1 MNHPSKHYLFSCL
14 AGLSVSL
21 GLLVPAPA
29 DDGPVKVRRVPT
41 VAELPPFKEM
51 PRAVPATRSE
61 PKSEPLEATP
71 STANRNPVCKP
82 VAGVSKAAVPK
93 AKEPE
98 IIVKKADPVVRKTTP
113 PTKLAAGTEDS
124 IIKKEAARAR
134 TMQPKAPA
142 PKPKKKTGRVSWTQR
157 YELGPGDTLNFGL
170 HGQPKLVK
178 PKVPVAPDWTISY
191 LQAKQI
197 SVRGLTVE
205 ELRVR
210 MEEVLADFHR
220 NPKVIVSPAQLGSKK
235 YTVLGKVKANDTYK
249 LDRPTTLLEAIAKA
263 KGIVV
268 GVRNSNATELA
279 DLKRSFVVRE
289 GSKLDVDIEQLYRAG
304 DMSQNVQIEPGD
316 YIYIA
321 SNVHNESYVF
331 GSVARPGTVPLSGNL
346 TVMGAIAESGSY
358 AKYAWKK
365 KVLLVRG
372 SVGNPEVVVID
383 TRDVLRGKEK
393 DVLLEPGDI
402 VYVHKRP
409 WAYAEEIL
417 DIAIKAYIQAAITY
431 SIEEEGSVSVGL

>member
-1 MNHPSKHYLFSCL
+1 MNHASKHYLISCL
-14 AGLSVSL
+14 AGLLASL
-21 GLLVPAPA
+21 GLLMSAPA
-29 DDGPVKVRRVPT
+29 EDGPVKVRRVPG
-41 VAELPPFKEM
+41 VAELPPFREM
-51 PRAVPATRSE
+51 PRAVSTTRLEARSE
-61 PKSEPLEATP
+61 LRVVPA
-71 STANRNPVCKP
+71 STGKEELVRKP
-82 VAGVSKAAVPK
+82 VAAPPSRPVEAAR
-93 AKEPE
+93 EPE
-98 IIVKKADPVVRKTTP
+98 MVVKKAEPVVGLVTR
-113 PTKLAAGTEDS
+113 PTKETAGTDELT
-124 IIKKEAARAR
+124 IKQEAARAR
-134 TMQPKAPA
+134 AMQPKAPA
-142 PKPKKKTGRVSWTQR
+142 PKPKKRGGRVSWTQR
-157 YELGPGDTLNFGL
+157 YELGPGDSLNFGL
-170 HGQPKLVK
+170 HGQPKLAK

-210 MEEVLADFHR
+210 MEEVLANFHR

-235 YTVLGKVKANDTYK
+235 YTVLGKVKVNDTYK

-289 GSKLDVDIEQLYRAG
+289 GAKLDVDIEQLYRAG

-331 GSVARPGTVPLSGNL
+331 GSVGRPGTVPLVGNL

-358 AKYAWKK
+358 AKYAWRK